1 MLTGDVNDHPSA
13 TFGRDA
19 VNSITN
25 SYYTRTLG
33 TAQGTAPFIYNSLP
47 VGIGTKGTTYDV
59 SGITVYDNGLAYGSK
74 YYTAPLATHTLTA
87 NLADGNYWTTFYCG
101 DADYT
106 ITTDGAYA
114 YTAEYESASQQ
125 LTLTK
130 RGADIPKGS
139 AVIIMG
145 GGNGTDATVDIRLS
159 KTTGLADYSGTNDL
173 DGVDVRTET
182 STLGDGTF
190 YVMGKVNDVFGF
202 FEYKADYMPARKA
215 YLLVSGS
222 GAAPGL
228 KMVFDETTG
237 ITPLLSP
244 KGEEGASPWGGLV
257 GVWYTLSGTR
267 LDKHPTQ
274 KGIYIVNGKKVVVK

>member
-1 MLTGDVNDHPSA
+1 MRRGA
-13 TFGRDA
+13 TT
-19 VNSITN
+19 ITN

-33 TAQGTAPFIYNSLP
+33 TAQGKAPFIYNSLP

-59 SGITVYDNGLAYGSK
+59 SGITVYDNGLAYGGK

-114 YTAEYESASQQ
+114 YTAEYEGANQQ

-145 GGNGTDATVDIRLS
+145 GGNGTDATVGISLS

-173 DGVDVRTET
+173 DGVDVRTEK
-182 STLGDGTF
+182 STLGTGTF
-190 YVMGKVNDVFGF
+190 YVMSKKGDDFGF
-202 FEYKADYMPARKA
+202 FQYTGDYMPARKA

-222 GAAPGL
+222 AAPGL
-228 KMVFDETTG
+228 KMVFGDGETNS
-237 ITPLLSP
+237 LSP
-244 KGEEGASPWGGLV
+244 IPSPSREGGAGA
-257 GVWYTLSGTR
+257 WYTIDGRR
-267 LDKHPTQ
+267 LQGKPTQ
-274 KGIYIVNGKKVVVK
+274 KGLYIHGNIKVVIK

>member
-1 MLTGDVNDHPSA
+1 MRRGA
-13 TFGRDA
+13 TT
-19 VNSITN
+19 ITN
-25 SYYTRTLG
+25 SYYTRLLG

-59 SGITVYDNGLAYGSK
+59 SGITVYDNGLAYGGK

-114 YTAEYESASQQ
+114 YTAEVGTDAV
-125 LTLTK
+125 TLTK

-159 KTTGLADYSGTNDL
+159 KTTGLADYSGTNNL
-173 DGVDVRTET
+173 DGVDVRTEK

-190 YVMGKVNDVFGF
+190 YVMGKVNTDFGF
-202 FEYKADYMPARKA
+202 FKYTGDYMPARKA

-222 GAAPGL
+222 AAPGL
-228 KMVFDETTG
+228 KMVFGDEETNS
-237 ITPLLSP
+237 LSP
-244 KGEEGASPWGGLV
+244 IPSPSREGGAGE
-257 GVWYTLSGTR
+257 WYTIDGR
-267 LDKHPTQ
+267 KLDKQPTQ
-274 KGIYIVNGKKVVVK
+274 KGLYIHGNIKVVIK